1 MADPSFY
8 NRSRQ
13 PRKSWFPTWAYYVS
27 ALLLFLP
34 TIPMYR
40 YLLHRAGYG
49 DLSSSA
55 SVGSASPAPP
65 RIDAA
70 ELQAAMPQSPR
81 LTYELQ
87 AAAHHL
93 SPAPSWRRLAPDEH
107 CTGGTIVRVDVVEGV
122 TMYTQETSHGLP
134 LACPQ
139 GVYY

>member
-1 MADPSFY
+1 MVDPSFY

-13 PRKSWFPTWAYYVS
+13 PRKSWFPRWAYYVLS
-27 ALLLFLP
+27 VLLFLP

-40 YLLHRAGYG
+40 YILSRARDGE
-49 DLSSSA
+49 SA
-55 SVGSASPAPP
+55 PAASPVPP

-70 ELQAAMPQSPR
+70 ELRADMPQSPR

-87 AAAHHL
+87 AAARHL
-93 SPAPSWRRLAPDEH
+93 SPAPPWRRLAPHEH
-107 CTGGTIVRVDVVEGV
+107 CTGGTIVRVDVVHGV
-122 TMYTQETSHGLP
+122 TMYTQETAHGLP